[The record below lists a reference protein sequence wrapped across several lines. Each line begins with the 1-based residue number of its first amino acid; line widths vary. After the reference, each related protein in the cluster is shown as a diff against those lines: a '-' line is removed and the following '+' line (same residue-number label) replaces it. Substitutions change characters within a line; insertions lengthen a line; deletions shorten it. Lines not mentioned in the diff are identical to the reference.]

1 MRSSITSPAISDWSF
16 SPLAG
21 SLLPLTGLSPKFIGC
36 GPLGASYTD
45 ISHPLD
51 ITMTCFMIK
60 VQNLNGNNA
69 KNTSNMINTHQGTNI
84 CCTLIHLTLHA
95 N

>member
-60 VQNLNGNNA
+60 VQNL
-69 KNTSNMINTHQGTNI
+69 KSKW
-84 CCTLIHLTLHA
+84 
-95 N
+95 